1 VRAEDESVELSIEHS
16 ITSAAG
22 KPVFSPR
29 GTLFYRDPRGLQG
42 EGAKHSLHTSK
53 TKVAGDDM
61 DLFKKLVDN
70 DGNYLVR
77 VKSPNG
83 AMVSA
88 YARACALVAS
98 NFKEDWDVTM
108 DNFGNIVAINYS
120 PHVPDCTGVKSSQLK
135 DHAIFETSAKLAYP
149 WRGIRPEVKSG
160 QGAPPGGAAGA
171 PQPAAQSSSGGT
183 QQGGEPEEE
192 PSFLRKY
199 WLYIAIPVVFLM
211 MQSAPEEGAGGQKAG
226 AGQRAAPRRRPTGA

>member
-1 VRAEDESVELSIEHS
+1 MAMSRAVVLSCAVAWCLNHVRAEDESVELSIEHS

-61 DLFKKLVDN
+61 DLFKVIRAPRERFTLRVLFVQKLVDN

-88 YARACALVAS
+88 YARAVTASPADAFLNRWPLWQCALVAS

-120 PHVPDCTGVKSSQLK
+120 PHVPDCTGVKSSQ
-135 DHAIFETSAKLAYP
+135 
-149 WRGIRPEVKSG
+149 V
-160 QGAPPGGAAGA
+160 
-171 PQPAAQSSSGGT
+171 
-183 QQGGEPEEE
+183 
-192 PSFLRKY
+192 
-199 WLYIAIPVVFLM
+199 
-211 MQSAPEEGAGGQKAG
+211 
-226 AGQRAAPRRRPTGA
+226 